1 MEDKKKQKIIK
12 IAFWTLIAAI
22 ILSIIIMSIVSA
34 VKKNQ
39 TDKINNDNSQIE
51 DLLDNQNSEINL
63 SENEW

>member
-22 ILSIIIMSIVSA
+22 ILLIIIMSIVSI